1 MAIELNSD
9 LVPAIRIRYAE
20 PMTSDRIWE
29 LINMETWNI
38 KYAEDDIRQ
47 VPAKIQF
54 STPGVVLEAINEE

>member
-1 MAIELNSD
+1 
-9 LVPAIRIRYAE
+9 
-20 PMTSDRIWE
+20 MTSDRIWE